1 MDLKKYFEKIAKYS
15 QTVATVLLISIL
27 LIAVLEGFSF
37 LGITA
42 YHYVSSPEQK
52 VSDLRVNN
60 EVYDNCS
67 WADELF
73 KEFRQQEVQDIPYI
87 GRSRREYS
95 GKYINVDENGLRYT
109 WNSKNSANDPIKIY
123 FFGGSTTWGTG
134 ARDNYTIPSLV
145 SKYLFENNISANV
158 TNYGES
164 GYQNTQETIFL
175 MLELQKDIPDVVIFY
190 DGVNDVY
197 SAYQNRKAGLPQHGA
212 VLACKNEYINY
223 VVTMYTEHSYF
234 WKCFTFLKNKLIG
247 ARDKSVHASD
257 NAIENKEELA
267 EEVIDV
273 YSHNI
278 KIIHGLEKEYGF
290 KSYFFWQPCLYT
302 KKYLSETEENFIEE
316 QLEIAQLYN
325 FEVNHSHLK
334 LKADTSFIDVSNIFD
349 NHNKTVFID
358 WCHLGENG
366 NEIVANKIGKTI
378 LEDFRERE

>member
-1 MDLKKYFEKIAKYS
+1 M
-15 QTVATVLLISIL
+15 
-27 LIAVLEGFSF
+27 
-37 LGITA
+37 
-42 YHYVSSPEQK
+42 
-52 VSDLRVNN
+52 RVNN

-175 MLELQKDIPDVVIFY
+175 MLELQKDIPDFVIFY

-197 SAYQNRKAGLPQHGA
+197 SAYQNKIAGVPQHGA
-212 VLACKNEYINY
+212 TPAYNIKYISYFVNL
-223 VVTMYTEHSYF
+223 YTTHSYF
-234 WKCFTFLKNKLIG
+234 WSCFTYFKNKLLG
-247 ARDKSVHASD
+247 TRDKSVYATD
-257 NAIENKEELA
+257 TAIENEEKLA
-267 EEVIDV
+267 EDVIDT
-273 YSHNI
+273 YSHNM

-290 KSYFFWQPCLYT
+290 KSYFFWQPSLCT
-302 KKYLSETEENFIEE
+302 KKYLSKTEESLMESRTE
-316 QLEIAQLYN
+316 VAQLYN
-325 FEVNHSHLK
+325 LGVNYTHLK
-334 LKADTSFIDVSNIFD
+334 LNADTSFIDISNIFD

-378 LEDFRERE
+378 QEDLRERE